1 MKLTK
6 EQRKNSLKEYLKII
20 NGFLKE
26 YEKIEIPAW
35 KEYEIEEIDKEPE
48 EQARLS
54 NMKKAL
60 NETMEI

>member
-1 MKLTK
+1 MKI
-6 EQRKNSLKEYLKII
+6 QIPAW
-20 NGFLKE
+20 KE

-35 KEYEIEEIDKEPE
+35 KEYEKKIEEIDKEPE

-60 NETMEI
+60 NETMEIYSHALKGRVSN